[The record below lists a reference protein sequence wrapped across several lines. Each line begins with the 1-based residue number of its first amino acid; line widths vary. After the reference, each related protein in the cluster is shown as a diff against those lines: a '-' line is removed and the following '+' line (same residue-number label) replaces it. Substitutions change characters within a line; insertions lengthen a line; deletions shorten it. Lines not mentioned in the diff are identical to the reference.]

1 MPCPDVQ
8 YSINGK
14 KDIKISGKLR
24 ETAFEVMFPEDN
36 DHLGLPYII
45 LDTILQCPLDIR
57 RELADN
63 LFLIG
68 GSTMVMGLMARLKVE
83 LLELLKSNMYKDKLF
98 FDSVKFHTAPAKAN
112 FTAWLG
118 GECSFPL
125 LLLIYEQLSNG
136 IGFQVQ
142 FTVERIWCKHDH
154 SLAKRTRKLV
164 EFQIGRRWKKIDSS
178 VNE

>member
-14 KDIKISGKLR
+14 KDIKISGRLR

-45 LDTILQCPLDIR
+45 LDTILKCPLDIR
-57 RELADN
+57 RELAEN

-83 LLELLKSNMYKDKLF
+83 LLELLKSNMYKNKLF

-118 GECSFPL
+118 GTICLFRWIDFRILS
-125 LLLIYEQLSNG
+125 LIG
-136 IGFQVQ
+136 
-142 FTVERIWCKHDH
+142 
-154 SLAKRTRKLV
+154 
-164 EFQIGRRWKKIDSS
+164 IDSRFHLWRYRS
-178 VNE
+178 GTITVTYSRGVLKNGTSA

>member
-45 LDTILQCPLDIR
+45 LDTILKCPLDIR
-57 RELADN
+57 RELAEN

-118 GECSFPL
+118 GKFVCVPS
-125 LLLIYEQLSNG
+125 INEQFSN
-136 IGFQVQ
+136 
-142 FTVERIWCKHDH
+142 
-154 SLAKRTRKLV
+154 
-164 EFQIGRRWKKIDSS
+164 
-178 VNE
+178 